1 MTETGDVKLKDRS
14 VYAMSIT
21 PFTEGGDL
29 DEALLRAHLQY
40 LAGGRVGVFLC
51 SQGSGEG
58 DLLTSD
64 EKARIYEIGVDE
76 LGGKTAVCAAGI
88 GLAGTTQQIADLAR
102 RAAAA
107 GVDGIYVL
115 APRPSPMPMRSD
127 EIDRYYR
134 TVIEAVDCPVILSNN
149 AFLAGYTVPLDVFE
163 RLVHDYDHVE
173 AVLLV
178 DGSGG
183 ATSLL
188 AQYIERLGDRVLV
201 WSGAVVQVLTAYA
214 VGARGVLCME
224 PNVVPDVG
232 TVIWEALEAGD
243 ERRAA
248 EGFRRLLQLNAPI
261 ARHANPRSLK
271 EALRVVGR
279 DGGHLREP
287 YLALPEAQRADLE
300 ASLKALGL

>member
-1 MTETGDVKLKDRS
+1 MTRPGGVGLTDRA

-21 PFTEGGDL
+21 PFTRNGDL
-29 DEALLRAHLQY
+29 DEQLLRDHLRY
-40 LAGGRVGVFLC
+40 LDGGGVGVFLC

-58 DLLTSD
+58 DLLTAD
-64 EKARIYEIGVDE
+64 EKTRIYEIGVDE

-88 GLAGTTQQIADLAR
+88 GLAGTTRQIADLAR

-107 GVDGIYVL
+107 GVDGVYLL
-115 APRPSPMPMRSD
+115 APRPSPMPMRPD

-149 AFLAGYTVPLDVFE
+149 AFLAGYTVPLEIFE
-163 RLVHDYDHVE
+163 GLVRDYDHVR

-183 ATSLL
+183 ATGLL
-188 AQYIERLGDRVLV
+188 AQYVDRLGPRVPI
-201 WSGAVVQVLTAYA
+201 WTGAVTQVLTAHA

-224 PNVVPDVG
+224 PNVVPDVV
-232 TVIWEALEAGD
+232 TVIWRALEAGD
-243 ERRAA
+243 PRAA
-248 EGFRRLLQLNAPI
+248 AQAFDRLLRLNAPI
-261 ARHANPRSLK
+261 ARYANPRSLK
-271 EALRVVGR
+271 DALRVIGR

-287 YLALPEAQRADLE
+287 YLALPDAQRADLE
-300 ASLKALGL
+300 ASLRALGL